1 MNDDKLINLMNDI
14 DESYIDEAMPKRF
27 RRRFPLARLVSIAA
41 CIALLIGIGA
51 SVFIY
56 NSAFSLPSPSGRLE
70 TKHISGSEYD
80 SVIIKPDSIAGTLD
94 FMGIVYGSGYYV
106 RKSETAAENV
116 GIAIEKG
123 VSLGMQSADIYEIS
137 GISRDF
143 AIAVSDAESV
153 KYSVYVNMSYFAATR
168 EALENALSL
177 EENAVFTS
185 AYYYYKDKDGEA
197 KTAEFVGV
205 GREYVYDAIFGGK
218 DKELIA
224 SHDADSDICMK
235 LCMEI
240 PSIGCKNAV
249 ISLTAD
255 GTAYITVFDMSYR
268 FDLGRIRTHRLINH
282 IAKNCKG
289 YDIIIVSEER

>member
-56 NSAFSLPSPSGRLE
+56 NSAFALPSPSGKLE

-80 SVIIKPDSIAGTLD
+80 SVISSTDSTVGTLD
-94 FMGIVYGSGYYV
+94 FMGIAYGSGYYV
-106 RKSETAAENV
+106 RKSETAAENIGAV
-116 GIAIEKG
+116 IEKG
-123 VSLGMQSADIYEIS
+123 ISLGLESADIYEIS

-143 AIAVSDAESV
+143 AIAVLGADSE
-153 KYSVYVNMSYFAATR
+153 KYFVYVNMSYFAATR
-168 EALENALSL
+168 EILENALSL

-185 AYYYYKDKDGEA
+185 AYYYYQGKDGEA
-197 KTAEFVGV
+197 KTAEFIGIR
-205 GREYVYDAIFGGK
+205 REYVYDAIFGGR
-218 DKELIA
+218 DRGLTA
-224 SHDADSDICMK
+224 SHEADSDIYMR

-240 PSIGCKNAV
+240 PAIGCKNAAV
-249 ISLTAD
+249 SLTAD
-255 GTAYITVFDMSYR
+255 GTAYITVFGMNYR
-268 FDLGRIRTHRLINH
+268 FDLGRIRAHRLINH
-282 IAKNCKG
+282 ITENCKG

>member
-27 RRRFPLARLVSIAA
+27 RRRFPLARLISIAA

-56 NSAFSLPSPSGRLE
+56 NSAFALPSPSGKLE

-80 SVIIKPDSIAGTLD
+80 SVISSTDSTVGTLD
-94 FMGIVYGSGYYV
+94 FMGIAYGSGYYV
-106 RKSETAAENV
+106 RKSETAAENISAV
-116 GIAIEKG
+116 IEKG
-123 VSLGMQSADIYEIS
+123 ISLGLESADIYEIS

-143 AIAVSDAESV
+143 AIAVLGADSE
-153 KYSVYVNMSYFAATR
+153 KYFVYVNMSYFAATR
-168 EALENALSL
+168 EILENALSL

-185 AYYYYKDKDGEA
+185 AYYYYQGKDGEA
-197 KTAEFVGV
+197 KTAEFIGIR
-205 GREYVYDAIFGGK
+205 REYVYDAIFCGRDRG
-218 DKELIA
+218 LTA
-224 SHDADSDICMK
+224 SHEADSDICMR

-240 PSIGCKNAV
+240 PAIGCKNAAV
-249 ISLTAD
+249 SLTAD
-255 GTAYITVFDMSYR
+255 GTAYITVFGMNYR
-268 FDLGRIRTHRLINH
+268 FDLGRIRAHRLINH
-282 IAKNCKG
+282 ITENCKG

>member
-27 RRRFPLARLVSIAA
+27 RRRFPLARLISIAA

-56 NSAFSLPSPSGRLE
+56 NSAFALPSPSGKLE

-80 SVIIKPDSIAGTLD
+80 SVISSTDSTVGTLD
-94 FMGIVYGSGYYV
+94 FMGIAYDSGYYV
-106 RKSETAAENV
+106 RKSETAAENISAV
-116 GIAIEKG
+116 IEKG
-123 VSLGMQSADIYEIS
+123 VSLGLESADIYEIS

-143 AIAVSDAESV
+143 AIAVLGAESE
-153 KYSVYVNMSYFAATR
+153 KYFVYVNMSYFAATR
-168 EALENALSL
+168 EILENALSL

-185 AYYYYKDKDGEA
+185 AYYYYQGKDGEA
-197 KTAEFVGV
+197 KTAEFIGV
-205 GREYVYDAIFGGK
+205 RREYVYDAIFGGR
-218 DKELIA
+218 DRGLTA
-224 SHDADSDICMK
+224 SHEADSDICMR

-240 PSIGCKNAV
+240 PAIGCKNAAV
-249 ISLTAD
+249 SLTAD
-255 GTAYITVFDMSYR
+255 GTAYITVFGMNYR
-268 FDLGRIRTHRLINH
+268 FDLGRIRAHRLINH
-282 IAKNCKG
+282 IAENCKG

>member
-27 RRRFPLARLVSIAA
+27 RRRFPLARLISIAA

-56 NSAFSLPSPSGRLE
+56 DSAFALPSPSGKLE

-80 SVIIKPDSIAGTLD
+80 SVISSTDSTVGTLD
-94 FMGIVYGSGYYV
+94 FMGIAYGSGYYV
-106 RKSETAAENV
+106 RKSETAAENIGAV
-116 GIAIEKG
+116 IEKG
-123 VSLGMQSADIYEIS
+123 ISLGLGSADIYEIS

-143 AIAVSDAESV
+143 AIAVLGADSE
-153 KYSVYVNMSYFAATR
+153 KYFVYVNMSYFAATR
-168 EALENALSL
+168 EILENALSL

-185 AYYYYKDKDGEA
+185 AYYYYQGKDGEA
-197 KTAEFVGV
+197 KTAEFIGV
-205 GREYVYDAIFGGK
+205 GGEYVYDAIFGGR
-218 DKELIA
+218 DRGLTA
-224 SHDADSDICMK
+224 SHEADSDICMR

-240 PSIGCKNAV
+240 PAIGCKNAAV
-249 ISLTAD
+249 SLTAD
-255 GTAYITVFDMSYR
+255 GTAYITVFGMNYR
-268 FDLGRIRTHRLINH
+268 FDLGRIRAHRLINH
-282 IAKNCKG
+282 IAENCKG

>member
-27 RRRFPLARLVSIAA
+27 RRRFPLARLASIAA

-56 NSAFSLPSPSGRLE
+56 NSAFALPSPSGKLE

-80 SVIIKPDSIAGTLD
+80 SVISSTNSTVGTLD
-94 FMGIVYGSGYYV
+94 FMGIAYGSGYYV
-106 RKSETAAENV
+106 RKSETAAENI
-116 GIAIEKG
+116 GAAIEKG
-123 VSLGMQSADIYEIS
+123 VSLGLESADIYEIS

-143 AIAVSDAESV
+143 AIAVSGAESG
-153 KYSVYVNMSYFAATR
+153 KYFVYVNMSYFAATR
-168 EALENALSL
+168 EAFENALSL
-177 EENAVFTS
+177 EENSVFTS

-205 GREYVYDAIFGGK
+205 RREYVYDAIFGGK

-224 SHDADSDICMK
+224 SHDTDPDICLK

-240 PSIGCKNAV
+240 PSIGCKNAA

-255 GTAYITVFDMSYR
+255 GTAYIIVFGMSYR
-268 FDLGRIRTHRLINH
+268 FDLGRIRTHRLINY
-282 IAKNCKG
+282 IVENCKG

>member
-1 MNDDKLINLMNDI
+1 MNDDKLINLISDI

-27 RRRFPLARLVSIAA
+27 RRRFPLARLISIAA

-56 NSAFSLPSPSGRLE
+56 NSAFALPSPSGKLE

-80 SVIIKPDSIAGTLD
+80 SVISSTDSTVGTLD
-94 FMGIVYGSGYYV
+94 FMGIAYGSGYYV
-106 RKSETAAENV
+106 RKSETAAENIGAV
-116 GIAIEKG
+116 IEKG
-123 VSLGMQSADIYEIS
+123 ISLGLESADIYEIS

-143 AIAVSDAESV
+143 AIAVLGAESG

-168 EALENALSL
+168 EILENALSL

-185 AYYYYKDKDGEA
+185 AYYYYQGKDGEA
-197 KTAEFVGV
+197 KTAEFIGIR
-205 GREYVYDAIFGGK
+205 REYVYDAIFGGR
-218 DKELIA
+218 DRGLTA
-224 SHDADSDICMK
+224 SHEADSDICMR

-240 PSIGCKNAV
+240 PAIGCKNAAV
-249 ISLTAD
+249 SLTAD
-255 GTAYITVFDMSYR
+255 GTAYITVFGMNYR
-268 FDLGRIRTHRLINH
+268 FDLGRIRAHRLINH
-282 IAKNCKG
+282 IAENCKG